1 MYRYDIGL
9 KAGSYTRPDPSKLN
23 MTLADLDTEAER
35 DASGTLNRT
44 MVAQKLTVELSWDVL
59 TWELCSAILQ
69 AVDSDSFSFT
79 CPNPKTLAGNY
90 SGTFYVGDRKEE
102 IIWFPEGDKNKAYIS
117 LSMTVIEY

>member
-9 KAGSYTRPDPSKLN
+9 KVGSYTLPDPSKLN

-69 AVDSDSFSFT
+69 AVDSDSF
-79 CPNPKTLAGNY
+79 PLPVRTLRPLRVTIPAR
-90 SGTFYVGDRKEE
+90 F
-102 IIWFPEGDKNKAYIS
+102 
-117 LSMTVIEY
+117 M